1 MIRALW
7 LVTVGVPLSLALNVL
22 GVLFCLTIVGIPVG
36 LTCFQLAGRVLTF
49 R

>member
-1 MIRALW
+1 MRLVW
-7 LVTVGVPLSLALNVL
+7 LLFVGLPLSLALNVL

-36 LTCFQLAGRVLTF
+36 LTCFQLAQKVLLL